1 MHSLPTKLS
10 RALSRAVRF
19 LPLLAIGLTV
29 LAGCSSPSK
38 RHGAGPGGDTDL
50 SGLPAGGTDSL
61 NPNGVGIPANSRPDG
76 INPDTD
82 VDYSQL
88 EAQTVYFD
96 YDSSTI
102 RPSERDKLTQ
112 LASWLKDHGD
122 KRLYLAGHTDVRG
135 TPEYNRGLGERRADS
150 VREYLVGLGVD
161 AGRLFTISYGSDRPA
176 TTGTDDA
183 SYAKNRRVAPGVIT
197 K

>member
-1 MHSLPTKLS
+1 MNSFKLPRTLS
-10 RALSRAVRF
+10 QVIRF
-19 LPLLAIGLTV
+19 LPVMAFGLTV
-29 LAGCSSPSK
+29 LAGCSTPSK
-38 RHGAGPGGDTDL
+38 RHGPGQGSDTDL
-50 SGLPAGGTDSL
+50 SDLPSTDSL
-61 NPNGVGIPANSRPDG
+61 NPNGVGIPANARPDG

-82 VDYSQL
+82 VDYNQL
-88 EAQTVYFD
+88 VAQTIYFD
-96 YDSSTI
+96 FDSSTI

-112 LASWLKDHGD
+112 LASWLKDNSG

-161 AGRLFTISYGSDRPA
+161 ASRLFTISYGSDRPA
-176 TTGTDDA
+176 ATGTDDA

>member
-1 MHSLPTKLS
+1 MNSLKLP
-10 RALSRAVRF
+10 RTLSQAIRF
-19 LPLLAIGLTV
+19 LPVVALGLTV
-29 LAGCSSPSK
+29 LAGCSTPSK
-38 RHGAGPGGDTDL
+38 KHGPGQGGDTDL
-50 SGLPAGGTDSL
+50 TDLPTTEGL
-61 NPNGVGIPANSRPDG
+61 NPTAVGIPANARPDG
-76 INPDTD
+76 VNPDTD
-82 VDYSQL
+82 VDYNQL
-88 EAQTVYFD
+88 VAQTIYFD
-96 YDSSTI
+96 FDSSTI

-112 LASWLKDHGD
+112 LASWLKDHDG

-176 TTGTDDA
+176 ATGTDDA

>member
-1 MHSLPTKLS
+1 MHPSKFSLAVS
-10 RALSRAVRF
+10 RSIRF
-19 LPLLAIGLTV
+19 LPVLAIGLTV
-29 LAGCSSPSK
+29 LAGCSTPSK
-38 RHGAGPGGDTDL
+38 RHGAPGSGDTDL
-50 SGLPAGGTDSL
+50 SGLPTSDETL
-61 NPNGVGIPANSRPDG
+61 NPTSSGIPASNRPDG

-176 TTGTDDA
+176 ATGTDDA